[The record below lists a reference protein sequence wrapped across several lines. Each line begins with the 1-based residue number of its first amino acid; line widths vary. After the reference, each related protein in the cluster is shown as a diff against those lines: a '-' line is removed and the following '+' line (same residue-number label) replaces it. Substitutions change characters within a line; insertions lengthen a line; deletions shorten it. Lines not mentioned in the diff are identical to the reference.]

1 MKLQDKYLRMA
12 EELEGYYSG
21 FDPKADEVLA
31 RIDAVYEA
39 HRGEPSYLVK
49 SAIHEEFCSFCDL
62 HLFREIPF
70 FFEMSSGR
78 GRFTWGGLDSQPALL
93 PEKKTA
99 ELWVTPY
106 VTALEEDLR
115 EGFFKGWRPFG
126 IDHHALGYD
135 TILDEGFEAI
145 RLRAEALGE
154 AESDERK
161 RAYYTATVRSINAL
175 LSLASR
181 FAAEAHRKAELASEP
196 EEREHY
202 ERIASAAERVP
213 AKPPR
218 TFYEG
223 LCAILFCREAISSI
237 EGIGVST
244 FGHLDRMLGGLYE
257 ADLSFG
263 RMTRSEAAEL
273 IHGLLTY
280 TDARFAMKKGLRE
293 TSTTIIL
300 GGCDREGKVV
310 YNDLTRLILE
320 VLVEGRYIGT
330 KINCRISSMHPKSYF
345 ENLADVQLADLP
357 IIVLQNDDTII
368 ASRVRQGQSIE
379 DARLYVSGGCHEIVL
394 QNTEVNTRADSWIN
408 LPRLLLRTLENCQ
421 AESFE
426 EFYSR
431 YRSDV
436 QEYYDRIIALK
447 NEGERHWCE
456 VSPLPLY
463 SSTLTGCLESGRDA
477 TEGGSKYA
485 STALSLL
492 GTATFIDS
500 LYAIKHLVY
509 DTEKLTL
516 KELREILA
524 ADFEGN
530 EPLRQYIIHRIPKY
544 GTNDITLN
552 EFSARILEDLSTL
565 ADGKVNARG
574 GKYLPAFY
582 PHDLFRPLGY
592 LTGAT
597 PDGRRA
603 NTPLSRGCSPSE
615 FIEMDNPLDIIHSL
629 GHIDFTRYADSFCA
643 EMTLPPLGKTVGR
656 NVLCAMITAFL
667 AQGGSS
673 IQFNLLDSE
682 RLLEAQK
689 NPEQHAD
696 LIVRVCGYS
705 ECFVFLNTDQQN
717 EVISRA
723 VRRV

>member
-1 MKLQDKYLRMA
+1 MMKLQDKYLRMA
-12 EELEGYYSG
+12 KELEVYYAG
-21 FDPKADEVLA
+21 FDPKTKEMLE
-31 RIDAVYEA
+31 RIDSVYEA
-39 HRGEPSYLVK
+39 HRGEPSYLMK
-49 SAIHEEFCSFCDL
+49 SAIHEEFCSVCEL

-78 GRFTWGGLDSQPALL
+78 GRFTWGGLQSRAALL
-93 PEKKTA
+93 PEDKTA
-99 ELWVTPY
+99 DVWCAPY
-106 VTALEEDLR
+106 VKAIEEDLR

-145 RLRAEALGE
+145 RSRAEGLGK
-154 AESDERK
+154 AETDERK
-161 RAYYTATVRSINAL
+161 KAFYTATVRSINAL
-175 LSLASR
+175 LNLAHR
-181 FAAEAHRKAELASEP
+181 FASEAQRKADLAFDAEQRS
-196 EEREHY
+196 HY
-202 ERIASAAERVP
+202 ERIARAAEQVP

-223 LCAILFCREAISSI
+223 VCAILFCREAISSI

-244 FGHLDRMLGGLYE
+244 FGHFDRMLGRFYE
-257 ADLSFG
+257 EDLKCG
-263 RMTRSEAAEL
+263 RITRSEAAEL
-273 IHGLLTY
+273 IHALLMY
-280 TDARFAMKKGLRE
+280 TDIRFGMKKGVRE
-293 TSTTIIL
+293 TSTTLIL
-300 GGCDREGKVV
+300 GGCDRAGNIV
-310 YNDLTRLILE
+310 YNDLTRLVLE
-320 VLVEGRYIGT
+320 VLTEGRYIGT
-330 KINCRISSMHPKSYF
+330 KINCRISARHPKEYF
-345 ENLADVQLADLP
+345 ENLADVQLANLP
-357 IIVLQNDDTII
+357 VIVLQNDDVII
-368 ASRVRQGQSIE
+368 ASRVYQGQAIE

-394 QNTEVNTRADSWIN
+394 QNTEVNTRADSWIS
-408 LPRLLLRTLENCQ
+408 LPRLLLKTLQTCE
-421 AESFE
+421 EDTFE
-426 EFYSR
+426 GFYAR

-436 QEYYDRIIALK
+436 QEYYDRIISLK

-500 LYAIKHLVY
+500 LYSIKHLVY
-509 DTEKLTL
+509 DTKKLTL
-516 KELREILA
+516 RGLRDILA
-524 ADFEGN
+524 LDFDGN

-544 GTNDITLN
+544 GTNDDTLN
-552 EFSARILEDLSTL
+552 AFSARVLDDLSTL
-565 ADGKVNARG
+565 ADGKLNARG

-582 PHDLFRPLGY
+582 PHDIFRPLGE

-603 NTPLSRGCSPSE
+603 KTPLSRGCSPSE
-615 FIEMDNPLDIIHSL
+615 FIEIDNPLDIIHSL
-629 GHIDFTRYADSFCA
+629 GSIDFTKYADSFCT
-643 EMTLPPLGKTVGR
+643 EMTLPPMEKTLGR
-656 NVLCAMITAFL
+656 NVLTAMITAFL
-667 AQGGSS
+667 DQGGSS
-673 IQFNLLDSE
+673 IQFNLLDRE
-682 RLLEAQK
+682 RLIEAQK

-723 VRRV
+723 IR